1 MVSLR
6 RTTVVRNNINVG
18 TEPGIIDMDREA
30 EKITII
36 EGPTPV
42 FEQTPETWLPSL
54 AEGPELPNLALTRL
68 RTFNGP
74 SMVERCRKAW
84 DEARPVYLEYRDEDG
99 ERQAA
104 EVLAARYV
112 EVPEGHV
119 LLLYLR
125 LN

>member
-74 SMVERCRKAW
+74 SMVERCWKAW